1 MSRRDRPQI
10 AASSTVSSSKP
21 PSKAPVPSPSSGPEV
36 SVILPV
42 GDHEDLVGHQVKA
55 ITSHLRSLGRTCEV
69 IAVNDGSRDNS
80 LPILELLAART
91 PELRVVR
98 ARAAGRAFQRG
109 AVEAKGGIL
118 LLVVDLNRLPLAP
131 IGWALSRLAAGRDAV
146 MLRGRYVVGRTVA
159 TSRLVARAPGP
170 GPAFER
176 LFERLSDR
184 REPGLWLDVV
194 GSRMPAAPVTGRLLG
209 PLLRFLTVS

>member
-1 MSRRDRPQI
+1 LSRRDRPPI
-10 AASSTVSSSKP
+10 AASSSNP
-21 PSKAPVPSPSSGPEV
+21 PSKAPPLSPSSAPDV

-42 GDHEDLVGHQVKA
+42 GDHEDVVGHQVKA

-80 LPILELLAART
+80 LPILELLAARL

-98 ARAAGRAFQRG
+98 ASAAGRAFQRG
-109 AVEAKGGIL
+109 AVEANGGIL
-118 LLVVDLNRLPLAP
+118 LLAVDLNRLPLAP
-131 IGWALSRLAAGRDAV
+131 LGWALSRVTAGRDAV
-146 MLRGRYVVGRTVA
+146 MLRGRYVVGRTVT

-176 LFERLSDR
+176 LFERLSQR
-184 REPGLWLDVV
+184 REPGLCLDVV
-194 GSRMPAAPVTGRLLG
+194 GSRAPARAPAGRLLG

>member
-1 MSRRDRPQI
+1 MSRRDRPPI
-10 AASSTVSSSKP
+10 AASSKTQ
-21 PSKAPVPSPSSGPEV
+21 SKAAATFPSGGPEV

-42 GDHEDLVGHQVKA
+42 GNHEDVVGHQVKA
-55 ITSHLRSLGRTCEV
+55 VTSHLRSLGRTCEV

-80 LPILELLAART
+80 LPILELLAARV

-98 ARAAGRAFQRG
+98 ASAAGRAFQRG
-109 AVEAKGGIL
+109 AVEANGGIL
-118 LLVVDLNRLPLAP
+118 LMVVDPNRLPLAP
-131 IGWALSRLAAGRDAV
+131 LGWALSRLTAGRDAV
-146 MLRGRYVVGRTVA
+146 MLRGRYVVGRAVA

-176 LFERLSDR
+176 LLERLSDR
-184 REPGLWLDVV
+184 REAGLWLDVV
-194 GSRMPAAPVTGRLLG
+194 GSRVPAPPVSGRLLG